1 MASHLRNGEITLE
14 IQNLAGDIYPVTIH
28 PNQTVEKLK
37 EHISEQKNEYKVGKQ
52 KLFIPSPTGNSE
64 HPMVLEN
71 YKLIRNYPLQDGT
84 TVFLVINEQSGLCRV
99 ELHLTAMDADYSIAE
114 ANRSRP
120 VTRGGLNS
128 NNNSNNNNNNNSNHA
143 EKPNYRGIM
152 EPLDNFLYDR
162 NASYKI
168 NKNVCTVESF
178 TDENDNEIPDLVITT
193 SSGEKENSV
202 NMILECTLPTNKI
215 NTSGM
220 PERNTNNFRTYSDQH
235 QYDMDPKNGFLIFV
249 CKMAYDLAI
258 HTLQLAHNSVDVNDM
273 LRDISSAMREAEP
286 HRLTPMEAKIIQ
298 LEKVLTLMTNKGVI
312 VSINCENKVEG
323 GRRRNRRTRRHRK
336 GRKTHQ
342 RKTRQRK

>member
-14 IQNLAGDIYPVTIH
+14 IQNLAGEVYPVTIH
-28 PNQTVEKLK
+28 QNQTIEKLK
-37 EHISEQKNEYKVGKQ
+37 ERISAWKNECKVGKQ

-71 YKLIRNYPLQDGT
+71 YKLIHNYPLQDGT

-99 ELHLTAMDADYSIAE
+99 ELHLTAMDADYSIAQ
-114 ANRSRP
+114 ASRSRS
-120 VTRGGLNS
+120 VMRGGL
-128 NNNSNNNNNNNSNHA
+128 NNNNNSNHA
-143 EKPNYRGIM
+143 EKPNYLGIM

-162 NASYKI
+162 NASYEI
-168 NKNVCTVESF
+168 NENVCTVKSF

-193 SSGEKENSV
+193 SPGEENSV
-202 NMILECTLPTNKI
+202 NMILECTLPKNEI

-220 PERNTNNFRTYSDQH
+220 PERNTNNFWNYSEEH
-235 QYDMDPKNGFLIFV
+235 QDDMDPKNGFLIFV

-258 HTLQLAHNSVDVNDM
+258 HTLQLARNSVDVNDM

-286 HRLTPMEAKIIQ
+286 HRLTSMEAKIIQ
-298 LEKVLTLMTNKGVI
+298 LEKVLTLMTDKGII
-312 VSINCENKVEG
+312 VGINCENKVEG

-342 RKTRQRK
+342 RKTHQRK